1 MFRESFKKSL
11 LSYLDYDIFRFEDF
25 KIIMNDEK
33 NMMICYDEYY
43 FSIEIDSYKMKCYIA
58 YIPGYILNC
67 ETKEMSLNT
76 FTEEAKRHIRNWLDR
91 VKEELLNPIQQRFIS
106 NHLEQFKEEIQE
118 KLQTLDESCFSKE
131 EGEQLKQKLEELER
145 LFFKESEE
153 KKEINDEL
161 KHMKSEMEF
170 LKATV
175 DTLSKKKWLK
185 NAMVKIWA
193 WGQKEEN
200 KKLMQAGFETIKT
213 ITQLDA
219 SDIK

>member
-1 MFRESFKKSL
+1 MLRGTFKSSL
-11 LSYLDYDIFRFEDF
+11 LSCLDYDVFRYGDFEI
-25 KIIMNDEK
+25 KSHVGEL
-33 NMMICYDEYY
+33 MIGYDNFY
-43 FSIEIDSYKMKCYIA
+43 FNITVCSTKKQCTITCKPGEVLTEDTEI
-58 YIPGYILNC
+58 
-67 ETKEMSLNT
+67 MSLNRLQM
-76 FTEEAKRHIRNWLDR
+76 EGGRHIKNWLIR
-91 VKEELLNPIQQRFIS
+91 VKTELCSPIQQRLTS
-106 NHLEQFKEEIQE
+106 NQIEQFKEELQE
-118 KLQTLDESCFSKE
+118 KLQKVDDSFFLKE

-161 KHMKSEMEF
+161 QHMKSEMEF

-175 DTLSKKKWLK
+175 DTLPKKKWLK

>member
-1 MFRESFKKSL
+1 MLRESFKNSL
-11 LSYLDYDIFRFEDF
+11 LSCLDYDVFRFEDF
-25 KIIMNDEK
+25 EIRSNAEEL
-33 NMMICYDEYY
+33 MIGYDNYY
-43 FSIEIDSYKMKCYIA
+43 FYIIVDSKKKQCTITCEPGEVLIKDTEIVSLNRLQTEGR
-58 YIPGYILNC
+58 GYIN
-67 ETKEMSLNT
+67 K
-76 FTEEAKRHIRNWLDR
+76 WLGR
-91 VKEELLNPIQQRFIS
+91 VKAELCSPIQQRLTS
-106 NHLEQFKEEIQE
+106 NQIEQFKEELQE
-118 KLQTLDESCFSKE
+118 KLQTVDDSFFLKE